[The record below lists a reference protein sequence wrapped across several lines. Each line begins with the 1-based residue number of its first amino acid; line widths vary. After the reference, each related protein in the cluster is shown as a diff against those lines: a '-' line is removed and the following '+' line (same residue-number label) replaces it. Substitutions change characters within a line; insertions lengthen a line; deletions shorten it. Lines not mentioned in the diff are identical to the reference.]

1 MSTGGRDQV
10 EYEGAD
16 HGEVVAPGQVEDPG
30 VVLLPVGEQEAE
42 VDVPV
47 QAEHAEHRDREA
59 IIVPPKDRV
68 DCARDEDSCPGVQPR
83 KYG

>member
-1 MSTGGRDQV
+1 MATHPGDKV
-10 EYEGAD
+10 EDEGAD

-47 QAEHAEHRDREA
+47 QAEHAEDGDREA
-59 IIVPPKDRV
+59 IVVPPKDRV
-68 DCARDEDSCPGVQPR
+68 DCARDEDGCPGI
-83 KYG
+83 